1 MFPERRNG
9 YNAVHCKYP
18 PHFRHVILH
27 TRSLTNLFSLQLP
40 TLNAIVKVTMEL
52 VGRFNALSLHRRR
65 DLVRPLLGAFL
76 AQGFFQQ
83 CLKRPF
89 RMVETVV
96 RELVKLICVTELFD
110 ETSRLEGS

>member
-1 MFPERRNG
+1 M
-9 YNAVHCKYP
+9 
-18 PHFRHVILH
+18 ILH

-40 TLNAIVKVTMEL
+40 TLNAVVKVTMEL

-65 DLVRPLLGAFL
+65 DLVRPLLGAIL
-76 AQGFFQQ
+76 AQGFFQK

-96 RELVKLICVTELFD
+96 RELVKLLCVTELFD